1 MPIIQVSLIQGRS
14 EDQKA
19 ALIQALTDAAE
30 NSIGA
35 PRDSVRV
42 ILLEVPNTDFGMGGR
57 TAKSLGR

>member
-1 MPIIQVSLIQGRS
+1 MPIIQVSLIHGRS